1 MLVGGCGGKK
11 TFLLHGGCFKY
22 LMSVAKRREVV
33 ASYQPGPSS
42 YLDATQVPTK
52 TRLPKSVCDR
62 VLGELTTAPQRI
74 KFGGTASGGDLEKE
88 SGLITVR
95 YAAAS
100 VRLPPKPR
108 ALRASWEL
116 LLPSYSDQATLA
128 AALLKMME
136 NTPEGSHF
144 DFSSLGEARR
154 ELS

>member
-1 MLVGGCGGKK
+1 MLAGCAGRDLSAYEISSCIHYEGWADDEWSQSG
-11 TFLLHGGCFKY
+11 TPALFDEWLHSIEPLERRRFVLL
-22 LMSVAKRREVV
+22 V
-33 ASYQPGPSS
+33 
-42 YLDATQVPTK
+42 T
-52 TRLPKSVCDR
+52 
-62 VLGELTTAPQRI
+62 
-74 KFGGTASGGDLEKE
+74 
-88 SGLITVR
+88 GLITVR